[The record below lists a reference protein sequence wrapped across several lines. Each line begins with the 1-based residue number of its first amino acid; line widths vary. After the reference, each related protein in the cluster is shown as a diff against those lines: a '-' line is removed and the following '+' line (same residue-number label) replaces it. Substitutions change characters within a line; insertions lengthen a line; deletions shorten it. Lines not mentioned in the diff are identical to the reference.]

1 MIWISYEFSMICVSH
16 QTNFKSWNIH
26 NFVFDR
32 METLNLK
39 RFHGIAKASGV
50 LFSIAGVIVLA
61 FYQGPAFRSFIHH
74 NPFHHTSNFH
84 AGVTAHPKRVWIFGI
99 FLTTLSTTAWALW
112 TVLQVR
118 MCPGASFIYM
128 FSGHSRC
135 RSNVSLCLL
144 MIFTYTVIVPQGP
157 MLEAYPS
164 KLLNTTLQMIFATI
178 QCFFIA
184 LVAERDFSKW
194 KLALGIRL
202 FAVMYSVSSISLQ
215 IVLQVYIYI
224 FLIAT
229 DE

>member
-1 MIWISYEFSMICVSH
+1 MIITFWEECWNSH
-16 QTNFKSWNIH
+16 ILSQFFCEWSGKVMSSAWSVFPIRQTLRVGIH
-26 NFVFDR
+26 NFIFGR

-61 FYQGPAFRSFIHH
+61 FYQGPAFRSFIHR

-99 FLTTLSTTAWALW
+99 FLTTLSTTSWALW

-118 MCPGASFIYM
+118 MCPGASFIYT
-128 FSGHSRC
+128 FSDHSRC
-135 RSNVSLCLL
+135 RSNVTLCLL
-144 MIFTYTVIVPQGP
+144 KIFTYTVIVSQGP

-184 LVAERDFSKW
+184 LAAERDFSKW
-194 KLALGIRL
+194 
-202 FAVMYSVSSISLQ
+202 
-215 IVLQVYIYI
+215 
-224 FLIAT
+224 
-229 DE
+229 